1 MDGETGKYFSFEKG
15 EYVGYELED
24 LEEVSWLSVRLSVC
38 LSACLPLRV
47 MVTCPSSQILVNKV
61 LLYL

>member
-24 LEEVSWLSVRLSVC
+24 LDEEVSYWGQSGAMEGCSPAGGT
-38 LSACLPLRV
+38 SPLHA
-47 MVTCPSSQILVNKV
+47 SSPLQILF
-61 LLYL
+61 

>member
-24 LEEVSWLSVRLSVC
+24 LEEVSCLSVRLSVC
-38 LSACLPLRV
+38 LS
-47 MVTCPSSQILVNKV
+47 TNKPD
-61 LLYL
+61 L